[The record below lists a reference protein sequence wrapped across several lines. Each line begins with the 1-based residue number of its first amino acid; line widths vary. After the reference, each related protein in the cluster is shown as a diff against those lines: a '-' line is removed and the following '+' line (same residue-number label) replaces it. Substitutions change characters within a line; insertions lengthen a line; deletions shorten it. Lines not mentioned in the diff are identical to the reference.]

1 MRIVDT
7 KGQVCP
13 KPIIET
19 KKVLKQLAVGE
30 KFIVITDNEISCNN
44 LKKFLSD
51 NHCKFNLSKEGDI
64 WSFNVTKLQGDII
77 SVPVEEYCAPAV
89 NTLPKGDYIIVITSD
104 CMGQGDEELGRKLM
118 KSFISVILYLD
129 QLPSAIVFYNSGVK
143 LTIKDSSVIEYLKEL
158 EKHNVEIIV
167 CGTCV
172 DYYGLGKMLGTGIV
186 NDMLTITNRLL
197 KAEKVIR
204 P

>member
-7 KGQVCP
+7 KGQLCP

-19 KKVLKQLAVGE
+19 KKVLKDVEVGDT
-30 KFIVITDNEISCNN
+30 FIVITDSETSLNN
-44 LKKFLSD
+44 LKKFLTD
-51 NHCKFNLSKEGDI
+51 NKTEYNVVKESGS
-64 WSFNVTKLQGDII
+64 WSITVTKLSGTV
-77 SVPVEEYCAPAV
+77 SSNREEEYCSPIV
-89 NTLPKGDYIIVITSD
+89 TNTSGGDYVIAITSD

-118 KSFISVILYLD
+118 KSFISIILYLD
-129 QLPSAIVFYNSGVK
+129 SLPTTVIFYNSGVK
-143 LTIKDSSVIEYLKEL
+143 LVVKDSPVIEYLSEL
-158 EKHNVEIIV
+158 KKNNVEIIV

-172 DYYGLGKMLGTGIV
+172 DFYGLTNILGIGTI

-197 KAEKVIR
+197 KAEKVLR

>member
-7 KGQVCP
+7 KGQICP

-19 KKVLKQLAVGE
+19 KKVLKETLVGDT
-30 KFIVITDNEISCNN
+30 FTVITDNETSFNN

-51 NHCKFNLSKEGDI
+51 NNTKYKVNKEGEV
-64 WSFNVTKLQGDII
+64 WSLEVTKLSDE
-77 SVPVEEYCAPAV
+77 VKTNPAEEYCSPV
-89 NTLPKGDYIIVITSD
+89 INDLPKGNYIIAITSE

-118 KSFISVILYLD
+118 KSFMSIILYLEK
-129 QLPSAIVFYNSGVK
+129 LPSAIIFYNSGVK
-143 LTIKDSSVIEYLKEL
+143 LTVKDSPVIEFLLEL
-158 EKHNVEIIV
+158 EKNKVEIII

-172 DYYGLGKMLGTGIV
+172 DFYGIGKQLGTGTI

-197 KAEKVIR
+197 KAEKVLR

>member
-19 KKVLKQLAVGE
+19 KKVLKQVAVGE
-30 KFIVITDNEISCNN
+30 MFMIITDNETSCYN
-44 LKKFLSD
+44 LKKFLND
-51 NHCKFNLSKEGDI
+51 NHCKFIISRVGEI
-64 WSFNVTKLQGDII
+64 WSFDVTKLHGEANA
-77 SVPVEEYCAPAV
+77 VPAEEYCTPDI
-89 NTLPKGDYIIVITSD
+89 TDIEKGDYVITITSE

-129 QLPSAIVFYNSGVK
+129 QLPASVIFYNSGVK
-143 LTIKDSSVIEYLKEL
+143 LAVKNSPVMEYLSEL
-158 EKHNVEIIV
+158 ERHNVEIIV
-167 CGTCV
+167 CGTCTNF
-172 DYYGLGKMLGTGIV
+172 YGIGEQLGIGTI

-197 KAEKVIR
+197 NAKKVIR